1 MPEDRPENAPDGDG
15 QNSENDNDA
24 RQSLRHALP
33 PGVSA
38 SLRTHSGRLA
48 YVTVTDLSRSGA
60 CVIRRGGI
68 EFDQQ
73 EHVILDFSDAELN
86 KELAIPSQVQWV
98 REKNY
103 NTEIGLLFLNGPL
116 LPGTMLDEYLDKPL
130 ALRDGF

>member
-1 MPEDRPENAPDGDG
+1 MI
-15 QNSENDNDA
+15 
-24 RQSLRHALP
+24 
-33 PGVSA
+33 
-38 SLRTHSGRLA
+38 
-48 YVTVTDLSRSGA
+48 RS
-60 CVIRRGGI
+60 GGI

-103 NTEIGLLFLNGPL
+103 NTEIGLLFLKGPL